1 MTRLALLATILILAS
16 GCDKAK
22 GIGGGGRSADAA
34 EPPAGERFD
43 LASRP
48 DVVFQIFGE
57 RDDPRMIPIATL
69 AGGTLKPINL
79 GAQGWREFDSLYTR
93 AGREVAVYHG
103 GRKVGTAKVRQGMWE
118 RASALYSLPGCRL
131 LTPLAA
137 VTLTAP
143 NEGYTV
149 EYLASTADISSTP
162 AGRPLSKDAAARTAR
177 ALGHAVGR
185 DEGLSPT
192 RLDSLYFYGTSIATG
207 ASSEPTVIASF
218 IDPGAQGDASGDSQA
233 AHVFV
238 IADRSGADYS
248 PTFSHAVNGPAN
260 GAEYRRYV
268 DHLDFTGDGVS
279 EIVLEAWQ
287 YGGDTQL
294 LILSWRNGRWE
305 EIYRGR
311 PSWCLD
317 SKR

>member
-22 GIGGGGRSADAA
+22 EIGGVGRNADAA

-43 LASRP
+43 IASRP

-57 RDDPRMIPIATL
+57 RDDPRMIPIAAL
-69 AGGTLKPINL
+69 VDGTLKPIKL

-93 AGREVAVYHG
+93 SGKEVAIYHG
-103 GRKVGTAKVRQGMWE
+103 GQKVGTAKVRQGMWE
-118 RASALYSLPGCRL
+118 KANALYSLPGCKL

-137 VTLTAP
+137 VSLEAP

-149 EYLASTADISSTP
+149 EYLASTAKLGNTP
-162 AGRPLSKDAAARTAR
+162 AGRPLAKDAAARTAR

-185 DEGLSPT
+185 DEGLSPA
-192 RLDSLYFYGTSIATG
+192 RLDSLDFFGTSIATG

-218 IDPGAQGDASGDSQA
+218 IDPGAQGDATADSKA

-260 GAEYRRYV
+260 SAEYRRYV
-268 DHLDFTGDGVS
+268 DHADFTGDGVS

-294 LILSWRNGRWE
+294 LILAWRNGRWE

-317 SKR
+317 ARR